1 MTTGLMIVCALALLA
16 AVIVPLIACRHVV
29 REMHRE
35 LDEFAENVNA
45 HLEAP
50 AKMLEVRDF
59 HEEMNE
65 WVLELL
71 AEARRRKDRRLLE
84 RGQRMRER
92 LETLRARVLVKTSNL
107 LSAGEPTKGRKR
119 RK

>member
-1 MTTGLMIVCALALLA
+1 VTPALVVICVLTFLA
-16 AVIVPLIACRHVV
+16 AVIVPVVACRRTV
-29 REMHRE
+29 RAMRRE
-35 LDEFAENVNA
+35 LDEFAEKVNA

-92 LETLRARVLVKTSNL
+92 LETLRARVLVKTTDL
-107 LSAGEPTKGRKR
+107 LSAGDPVKGRKR